1 MLEAIF
7 GGPLAERRRRIE
19 SLLGLRRE
27 ALRTLHAQQVESLR
41 RWRALRGIADERLVE
56 DLESQLLLTLS
67 AIASGLGS
75 TG

>member
-1 MLEAIF
+1 MQ
-7 GGPLAERRRRIE
+7 
-19 SLLGLRRE
+19 SLRRE
-27 ALRTLHAQQVESLR
+27 GLRPLHSQQVESLR
-41 RWRALRGIADERLVE
+41 RWRAARSADGEPVAA